1 MVTRLEVAITEKAD
15 ETGNPGQQLK
25 SADVRELASEE
36 IDAVA
41 GGMINNP
48 LNFVGQMLVDRTE
61 AWLASVGVDVI
72 TGG

>member
-1 MVTRLEVAITEKAD
+1 MKQEIQVNSE
-15 ETGNPGQQLK
+15 K

-48 LNFVGQMLVDRTE
+48 FNSAHAQQLIARQD
-61 AWLASVGVDVI
+61 AWLASVGIDPI
-72 TGG
+72 SLGPK

>member
-1 MVTRLEVAITEKAD
+1 MKQEIQVNSE
-15 ETGNPGQQLK
+15 K

-48 LNFVGQMLVDRTE
+48 FNSAYGLQLLARQG
-61 AWLASVGVDVI
+61 AWLASVGIDDPLI
-72 TGG
+72 LDPH